1 MSSGGLSYSGL
12 INYGKST
19 LPSVDSW
26 GTNMHIIKDPL
37 KSIMTR
43 RKDKVGQDNIITDTI
58 DESGSRINEAISH
71 YARGVNPC
79 VSVSYSNNSNNG
91 GQRSQGIIPLSGGN
105 KQAFLPYRVAR
116 DGAFRPPILRQENK
130 LPLSRLPRGNT
141 NAYTQ
146 PGRADYSKRTREAGT
161 AENTKEVKNSILKT
175 SVTPTATY
183 NIQNQITEPYEIK
196 YIIQPALRVS
206 ADTNIQ
212 GMNITEQNVLEPSK
226 NHIVQ
231 NMNRSSVTSNTRG
244 NGNVSYIH
252 DDIELQRN
260 LPMYSSNTNVSE
272 NIYKAIDHNDIDLYR
287 NLPVYSSNTNM
298 SENIYKAVD
307 HNDIELGRNLPEYSS
322 NTNVSENIYKYIE
335 PEHVKTLNRNT
346 PLTNMTINPGSSQA
360 NVPSNL
366 SYTYNLQPKINAGG
380 YHIPSSI
387 PMTDRMQNMREENY
401 ETDKSRMLQA
411 IAMQQDGRYTY

>member
-43 RKDKVGQDNIITDTI
+43 RKDRVGQTNSITDMI
-58 DESGSRINEAISH
+58 DEGGSRINEAISH

-91 GQRSQGIIPLSGGN
+91 GQFSQGIVPISGGN

-116 DGAFRPPILRQENK
+116 DGAFRPPILRQENR

-146 PGRADYSKRTREAGT
+146 PGQTDYSKRPREAGT
-161 AENTKEVKNSILKT
+161 AENTKEVKNNMLKT

-183 NIQNQITEPYEIK
+183 NMQNQITEPYEVK

-206 ADTNIQ
+206 ADTNIR
-212 GMNITEQNVLEPSK
+212 GMDITEQNVLEPGR
-226 NHIVQ
+226 NHIVK
-231 NMNRSSVTSNTRG
+231 NMAHSSVMSNTRG
-244 NGNVSYIH
+244 DGNVSYIH
-252 DDIELQRN
+252 DDIQLERN
-260 LPMYSSNTNVSE
+260 IPVYSSNTNVSDK
-272 NIYKAIDHNDIDLYR
+272 NIYKS
-287 NLPVYSSNTNM
+287 V
-298 SENIYKAVD
+298 
-307 HNDIELGRNLPEYSS
+307 
-322 NTNVSENIYKYIE
+322 
-335 PEHVKTLNRNT
+335 EHEHMRTLDRKT
-346 PLTNMTINPGSSQA
+346 PLTNMTANPGSSNSA
-360 NVPSNL
+360 AVDISPRE
-366 SYTYNLQPKINAGG
+366 YNLQPKINIGG
-380 YHIPSSI
+380 YDVPSSM
-387 PMTDRMQNMREENY
+387 PMTSRMQNMRDDSYEN
-401 ETDKSRMLQA
+401 DKSRMA
-411 IAMQQDGRYTY
+411 RNIAMQHQGRYLN